1 MRPQIF
7 ARGGLAVRIQFRRPP
22 FLAAQYLV
30 LCMVM
35 MFAAN
40 AAAAEGPSP
49 ADHTD
54 IQAVIKRQLSAFS
67 RDDAGAAFAI
77 ASPVIQRMFG
87 NPANFL
93 AMVKSG
99 YPPLYRH
106 RRAEFGELAV
116 MNGELVQS
124 VLVTGA
130 DGHQALALYAMIKDG
145 TRAWRI
151 NGCRLLQKE
160 ELAA

>member
-1 MRPQIF
+1 V
-7 ARGGLAVRIQFRRPP
+7 GIQFWRPP
-22 FLAAQYLV
+22 FLAAFCAV
-30 LCMVM
+30 LML
-35 MFAAN
+35 APQL
-40 AAAAEGPSP
+40 AAADGPPPAERT
-49 ADHTD
+49 A
-54 IQAVIKRQLSAFS
+54 IQDVIKRQLGAFA

-77 ASPVIQRMFG
+77 ASPMIQRMFG

-99 YPPLYRH
+99 YPRLYRH
-106 RRAEFGELAV
+106 RWAEFGELAV
-116 MNGELVQS
+116 MTGELVQS
-124 VLVTGA
+124 VKFTGA

-145 TRAWRI
+145 TGAWRI